1 MGQATPLCSWL
12 DSKGWT
18 GGAKVQLKINVVE
31 VEVLQTLSLKRP
43 LILFLFK
50 QIFIPRRHPRG
61 IFLSTSTRMSPLKL
75 GKGT

>member
-31 VEVLQTLSLKRP
+31 VEVLRTLLLKTP
-43 LILFLFK
+43 FFFSSSYKSLFLGDIHMEYF
-50 QIFIPRRHPRG
+50 F
-61 IFLSTSTRMSPLKL
+61 
-75 GKGT
+75 